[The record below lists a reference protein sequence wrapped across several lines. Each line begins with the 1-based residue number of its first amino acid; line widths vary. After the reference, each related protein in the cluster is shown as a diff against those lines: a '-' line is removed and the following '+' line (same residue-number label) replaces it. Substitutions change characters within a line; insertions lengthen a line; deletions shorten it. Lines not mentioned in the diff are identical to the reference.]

1 MGESRKGV
9 SKRELVWRVVLS
21 EFLLPLF
28 LFLMKRLFLL
38 VLGVVM
44 LLGTG
49 CTSGSAESSSAES
62 NGSVSSSN
70 AQSSNAQSSDTPSD
84 EAAASENTAMAD
96 LPEVTVYKSAAC
108 NCCAKWVDHMKQSGF
123 SVKTLD
129 MPNVRS
135 IKDKLGVP
143 RQLRSCHT
151 AYVGG
156 EVVEG
161 HVPASVVKQYLKAD
175 SARAQGLAV
184 PGMPV
189 GSPGM
194 EVEGRPAQPY
204 QVIAFRGDGR
214 VSIYSRQNGSTNR

>member
-1 MGESRKGV
+1 
-9 SKRELVWRVVLS
+9 
-21 EFLLPLF
+21 
-28 LFLMKRLFLL
+28 MKRFFLL

-49 CTSGSAESSSAES
+49 CTSGSAQSDGSAES
-62 NGSVSSSN
+62 NGNVSSSNAPSSN
-70 AQSSNAQSSDTPSD
+70 AQSSNASSD
-84 EAAASENTAMAD
+84 EASPENTAMAD
-96 LPEVTVYKSAAC
+96 LPEVTVYKSATC

-143 RQLRSCHT
+143 QQLRSCHT

-214 VSIYSRQNGSTNR
+214 VSVYSRQNGSTSR